1 MTMLQSALT
10 PIPSHAMTCFKLPKS
25 LTKKIQSALTRFW
38 RDSSDGVRKIAWVS
52 WDSMVKPKGK
62 GGLGFQDF
70 ECFNDAFLAKLR
82 WRVLNQP
89 EGLLSRV
96 LKGKYCCDEG
106 FLTVPCRTAAS
117 HGWRS
122 VLIGRDL
129 IVKNAGWAI
138 GNGESV
144 KVWSDP
150 WLSLTSQERPIGPV
164 AEALQDTKVAELIDH
179 NTGEWDREKI
189 QLIAPFVEEKILL
202 IKPSKSGAPDKLIWL
217 RTLTGEYTTKS
228 GYQTG
233 LEDNQIIP
241 APLRCLLILIGKEGF
256 GTYIQLRKSNFSFEK

>member
-1 MTMLQSALT
+1 M
-10 PIPSHAMTCFKLPKS
+10 
-25 LTKKIQSALTRFW
+25 
-38 RDSSDGVRKIAWVS
+38 
-52 WDSMVKPKGK
+52 
-62 GGLGFQDF
+62 
-70 ECFNDAFLAKLR
+70 
-82 WRVLNQP
+82 
-89 EGLLSRV
+89 
-96 LKGKYCCDEG
+96 
-106 FLTVPCRTAAS
+106 
-117 HGWRS
+117 
-122 VLIGRDL
+122 
-129 IVKNAGWAI
+129 
-138 GNGESV
+138 SV